1 MSEYTEPKFKEGQV
15 VRVLAV
21 AVGYYE
27 WDSFEEEM
35 LKYVGK
41 EFEIDCV
48 RLYNDHC
55 MYQLKTGDNRNW
67 NFQEDWLEAV

>member
-1 MSEYTEPKFKEGQV
+1 MSEYAEQKFKEGQV
-15 VRVLAV
+15 VRVLPV
-21 AVGYYE
+21 EIGGYE

-35 LKYVGK
+35 LEYVGK

-55 MYQLKTGDNRNW
+55 MYHLKAGDSRDW
-67 NFQEDWLEAV
+67 TFQEDWLEAV